1 MNINDNIN
9 DFNIIKPERISN
21 PFKTENTK
29 EESGIGT
36 FSELFSNFVGGVN
49 SKLLQAGEISRK
61 VASGEVKDI
70 NQVVFAWQEAGLL
83 LKMTRGIAQKL
94 IEGAKTLFQ
103 TNI

>member
-1 MNINDNIN
+1 MNINDNLN
-9 DFNIIKPERISN
+9 NFNIVKPEKIAN
-21 PFKTENTK
+21 PFKTEESK
-29 EESGIGT
+29 ETQGIGT
-36 FSELFSNFVGGVN
+36 FSQLFNNVIGNVN
-49 SKLLQAGEISRK
+49 NKLLEASEMSRK

>member
-1 MNINDNIN
+1 MNIGDNFSIM
-9 DFNIIKPERISN
+9 KPEKLVN
-21 PFKTENTK
+21 PFKGQEVK
-29 EESGIGT
+29 EDTGIQT
-36 FSELFSNFVGGVN
+36 FGSIFSKAVGGVN
-49 SKLLQAGEISRK
+49 NKLLEAGELSRK

-70 NQVVFAWQEAGLL
+70 NQVVFAWQEAGML

>member
-1 MNINDNIN
+1 MNINDNLN
-9 DFNIIKPERISN
+9 NFNIIKPEKITN
-21 PFKTENTK
+21 PFKS
-29 EESGIGT
+29 EETQESKGIGS
-36 FSELFSNFVGGVN
+36 FGQLFNNVIGGVN
-49 SKLLQAGEISRK
+49 NKLLQAGEMSRK